1 MLAQSSTQSN
11 CLINNKMKEQEGVD
25 IAGRMSSHPALAVGA
40 QSRFY
45 QKLGRSGKPRRHLD
59 HRALEKL
66 CDLRHPG
73 VAGRGREPGP

>member
-1 MLAQSSTQSN
+1 M
-11 CLINNKMKEQEGVD
+11 D

-45 QKLGRSGKPRRHLD
+45 QKLGRSGKPRRYLD

-73 VAGRGREPGP
+73 VGGRGREPGP

>member
-11 CLINNKMKEQEGVD
+11 CLINNKMKEQGGVD

-45 QKLGRSGKPRRHLD
+45 QRLGRSGKPRRYLD

-73 VAGRGREPGP
+73 LGGRGREPGP